1 MGCRAP
7 ALGDVPFRQE
17 ETGNEKA
24 GQDGGS
30 FTGPSCIFATGRQ
43 PLTSTPS
50 PAVHH
55 QAFQLPYPVSSRVC
69 LDLQGHR
76 SSPDVSLP
84 QVTTSR
90 MNSPGRPS
98 ACSQPR
104 LGLCG
109 QEGGGRPVSG
119 RTHGAIPLRPTCR
132 EGLARF
138 SSADREA
145 RAGVSRRHLASRR
158 HPRASA
164 LRPHPTP
171 KEKEKRVVRCPRHGR
186 GGRRALGQRP
196 RGSFPSRVP
205 TACDPGAEA
214 WHPFVSKLE
223 PRSLFMG

>member
-1 MGCRAP
+1 M
-7 ALGDVPFRQE
+7 
-17 ETGNEKA
+17 
-24 GQDGGS
+24 
-30 FTGPSCIFATGRQ
+30 
-43 PLTSTPS
+43 
-50 PAVHH
+50 
-55 QAFQLPYPVSSRVC
+55 
-69 LDLQGHR
+69 QGHR

-104 LGLCG
+104 LGLLWT
-109 QEGGGRPVSG
+109 RRG
-119 RTHGAIPLRPTCR
+119 RTTRLREDPRCHPAPAHGAIPLRPTCR
-132 EGLARF
+132 EGLAPF

-158 HPRASA
+158 RPRASA
-164 LRPHPTP
+164 LRPPPP

>member
-1 MGCRAP
+1 MLGPGETVGCRAP

-104 LGLCG
+104 LGLLWT
-109 QEGGGRPVSG
+109 RRG
-119 RTHGAIPLRPTCR
+119 RTTRLREDARCHPAPAHGAIPLRPTCR
-132 EGLARF
+132 EGLAPF

-158 HPRASA
+158 HP
-164 LRPHPTP
+164 
-171 KEKEKRVVRCPRHGR
+171 
-186 GGRRALGQRP
+186 
-196 RGSFPSRVP
+196 
-205 TACDPGAEA
+205 
-214 WHPFVSKLE
+214 
-223 PRSLFMG
+223 